1 MASNGPVKNN
11 GGTMVANG
19 SSTGL
24 ESLASVQPAVGV
36 FGSTPYN
43 GSDAGVTVSGGEF
56 AHNHNAP
63 IAPRITNELAGVAT
77 DAMATVANNTAG
89 IRDIHKLE
97 TLRTRRQTSAIRLGK
112 WDQYSGE
119 FDAGFPVVAVDT
131 LPTDVAATPSRSVPG
146 KLNFLAG
153 GVLPKSVDYKAR
165 TN

>member
-19 SSTGL
+19 TSSGL
-24 ESLASVQPAVGV
+24 ESLAPVQAAVGV
-36 FGSTPYN
+36 FGSTPYD
-43 GSDAGVTVSGGEF
+43 GSDASVTISGGEF
-56 AHNHNAP
+56 AHNHNEP
-63 IAPRITNELAGVAT
+63 IAKRITNELAGVAT
-77 DAMATVANNTAG
+77 DALSTTGNNTAG
-89 IRDIHKLE
+89 IRSIHKLE

-131 LPTDVAATPSRSVPG
+131 LATDVAATPSRSVPG

-153 GVLPKSVDYKAR
+153 GVLPKSVDYKSR